1 MRIPYSIKIGK
12 QEMNSE
18 TLMVTKVLEYEK
30 QGKNIESNNKIED
43 EKSEIKY
50 TTKSYKIKEF
60 IGEVTNCQTKF

>member
-1 MRIPYSIKIGK
+1 
-12 QEMNSE
+12 MNSE

-50 TTKSYKIKEF
+50 ITKSYKIKEF
-60 IGEVTNCQTKF
+60 LGEVTSCQTKF

>member
-1 MRIPYSIKIGK
+1 
-12 QEMNSE
+12 
-18 TLMVTKVLEYEK
+18 MVTKVLEYEK